1 RDPHPL
7 DSPRRVGA
15 GARRLRLHGQAR
27 ARDGR
32 GARHGFAGTA
42 DRRCRR
48 AAATGRSAAQA
59 RARGRCNA
67 AQAVRARA
75 HPRPAGGGRRQ
86 ARVERGRER
95 ARAAQCHRG
104 AGRQP
109 RAAPGN
115 RKESAMKFHPRLTMI
130 AALLASGCAAVSP
143 GAIQRLDEARAA
155 YRSAAADP
163 AVQKN
168 AQAELQSAAGALEDA
183 ERAVAEGGPSELVE
197 HNAYLAEQRA
207 QIAQRT
213 AGTRSAEAAVAAAGE
228 ERRRLQLEAREREE
242 ATAREG
248 LRKAEEAKR
257 EAESRTAMLE
267 AERLEK
273 QKEGTAAAGLSAEV
287 KRLET
292 ELADLRAKET
302 SRGWVLTLKN
312 ELLFDTGGSTLKPG
326 AQRALD
332 NL

>member
-1 RDPHPL
+1 
-7 DSPRRVGA
+7 
-15 GARRLRLHGQAR
+15 
-27 ARDGR
+27 
-32 GARHGFAGTA
+32 
-42 DRRCRR
+42 
-48 AAATGRSAAQA
+48 
-59 RARGRCNA
+59 
-67 AQAVRARA
+67 
-75 HPRPAGGGRRQ
+75 
-86 ARVERGRER
+86 
-95 ARAAQCHRG
+95 
-104 AGRQP
+104 
-109 RAAPGN
+109 
-115 RKESAMKFHPRLTMI
+115 MKFHPRLTMI

-143 GAIQRLDEARAA
+143 GAVQRLDEARAA

-183 ERAVAEGGPSELVE
+183 ERAAAEGGPSELVE

-228 ERRRLQLEAREREE
+228 ERRRLQLEAREREA

-332 NL
+332 NLAQFMQKHAERSIAIEGFTDSTGSKDVNQQLSEKRAWAVKAALVARGISSTRIDARGYGPSFPVAGNETPAGRQLNRRVEIVIDPS